1 MSGHI
6 QGVVVAIGILVIAAI
21 IGSAMVQEA
30 SGQETV
36 GEMKKF
42 SSPEELRAYL
52 EENAQAPT
60 GNTTGYRETDGGD
73 RVTGAVPQEAGESV
87 YAPVPTMAPTAAPG
101 GGSADDYSTTNVQVA
116 GVDEPDFIKNDGR
129 YIYVI
134 SGDTLVIVD
143 AYPAEKG
150 TIVSETDIEGR
161 PQELFLAG
169 DHLAVIT
176 SGQEEVLITP
186 DASAAP
192 IPVSRRMTHVTV
204 YSVRDRSH
212 PEVLSETAFTGSYE
226 NARMIGEMIYLIT
239 GEYVPWYGGTPL
251 LPEVRSGNATPIY
264 PDVYYPDIPQQQY
277 RYHTISSLD
286 IRSGETPAAETFLL
300 GYGSTLYASQE
311 NIYLG
316 YRKPTAPVYAERNG
330 DKQHEETAVYRFAIQ
345 DGAVD
350 YAAMGSVPG
359 TLLNQFSLD
368 EYDGHLRVATTV
380 QGWTAQGSYQHS
392 TVSVLNEDMET
403 VGTISNIAPG
413 ERIYATRFIGDRLY
427 MVTFKQ
433 VDPLFV
439 IDLADPEHP
448 GILGK
453 LKIPGYSDYLHP
465 YDATHIIGIGKETE
479 ANEWG
484 GATVGGVKIAL
495 FDVSNVSSPKQI
507 DTVGIGEAGT
517 DSAALQD
524 HRAFLFAKSKNLMVI
539 PISEIRRTEN
549 PPGKYQS
556 YTLDTWQGAYV
567 YDVDPATGF
576 DLRGTVTHARGD
588 APYSWNAP
596 DAVRRSLFMDDALY
610 TVSERRIVMSSL
622 EDPGDRIG
630 EVLLPGGQDPRYW
643 YI

>member
-1 MSGHI
+1 MSGHM
-6 QGVVVAIGILVIAAI
+6 QGVVVAVGILVIAAI

-36 GEMKKF
+36 GEMKRF
-42 SSPEELRAYL
+42 SSAEELRIYL
-52 EENAQAPT
+52 EENAQTIT
-60 GNTTGYRETDGGD
+60 GNTTGYRDMTGSD
-73 RVTGAVPQEAGESV
+73 VATGAVPQEMAESTD
-87 YAPVPTMAPTAAPG
+87 APMPTMAPTAAPG
-101 GGSADDYSTTNVQVA
+101 GGSADDYSTTNIQVA

-143 AYPAEKG
+143 AYPAEKA
-150 TIVSETDIEGR
+150 TIVSETDIEGQ
-161 PQELFLAG
+161 PEELFLAG
-169 DHLAVIT
+169 DRLAVIT

-186 DASAAP
+186 DGSAAP
-192 IPVSRRMTHVTV
+192 VPISRRMTHVTV
-204 YSVRDRSH
+204 YSVRDRSQ
-212 PEVLSETAFTGSYE
+212 PEVLSDAAFTGSYE
-226 NARMIGEMIYLIT
+226 NARMIGGMIYLIT

-251 LPEVRSGNATPIY
+251 LPEVRTGNATPIY

-286 IRSGETPAAETFLL
+286 IRSGDTPAAETFLL

-316 YRKPTAPVYAERNG
+316 YRKSTPPVYAERDAG
-330 DKQHEETAVYRFAIQ
+330 EHHEETAVYRFAIQ
-345 DGAVD
+345 DGAID

-359 TLLNQFSLD
+359 ILLNQFSLD
-368 EYDGHLRVATTV
+368 EYDGYLRVATTV
-380 QGWTAQGSYQHS
+380 QGWTAQGSYQYS
-392 TVSVLNEDMET
+392 TVSVLDGDMET
-403 VGTISNIAPG
+403 VGTIANIAPG

-433 VDPLFV
+433 IDPLFV
-439 IDLADPEHP
+439 IDLSDPEHP

-465 YDATHIIGIGKETE
+465 YDDTHLIGVGKETE

-484 GATVGGVKIAL
+484 GASVGGVKIAL

-507 DTVGIGEAGT
+507 DSVEIGEAGT
-517 DSAALQD
+517 DSAALND
-524 HRAFLFAKSKNLMVI
+524 HRAFLFAKSKNLLVI

-567 YDVDPATGF
+567 YDVDPARGF
-576 DLRGTVTHARGD
+576 DLRGTVTHALGD

-596 DAVRRSLFMDDALY
+596 DAVRRSLYMDDVVY
-610 TVSERRIVMSSL
+610 TVSERRIVASSL
-622 EDPGDRIG
+622 DNPKDRIG